1 MKNNYNDIIDIILT
15 FIHEDISNDIVIGG
29 SLVPYLM
36 LGREPKFTI
45 DDFYMLIS
53 EDKINRIREKL
64 EKLREIYDFE
74 IISDSKKLTRMD
86 YGFKIK
92 YENVV
97 VGLFPFNDKDNQFMI
112 KTYSYNEKKR
122 LINLKTKCIPN
133 LSRKKVI
140 KKVII
145 NESDEIMALIPEFT
159 YVEEELSGNLIENKG
174 LFEILNNVCDIEVTL
189 HIRNCIEKSKTN
201 IIKRKS
207 VEGQMLTIIS
217 LSFALLTLILML
229 LVYLFFER

>member
-15 FIHEDISNDIVIGG
+15 FIYEDISDDIVIGG

-45 DDFYMLIS
+45 DDFYILIS
-53 EDKINRIREKL
+53 EDKINNVRERL

-92 YENVV
+92 YEDIV
-97 VGLFPFNDKDNQFMI
+97 VGLFPFSDKNNEFTI

-122 LINLKTKCIPN
+122 LVDLKTKCIPN
-133 LSRKKVI
+133 LSRKKAI
-140 KKVII
+140 KKIFI

-159 YVEEELSGNLIENKG
+159 YVEEELSGNLIENKE
-174 LFEILNNVCDIEVTL
+174 LCEILNNVSDIEVTL
-189 HIRNCIEKSKTN
+189 YIRDCIEKSKTN